1 MTPTPDSIAL
11 GIVTDEISS
20 DIEVALR
27 HGKEWG
33 ISLYELRI
41 VGAGRVP
48 QIEEAHAAIIDDAIR
63 TSGIRI
69 TALSPG
75 IFKPTLSQAAEIEQ
89 ELADVLPRTI
99 AMAKRFGARTIIAF
113 GFKRLPQDDESLR
126 RVAIGYFRRAA
137 EIAEQHDVVIAIENE
152 PGFWCDTGANTA
164 SILKEV
170 NSNHLRAN
178 WDPANALGTDEV
190 PYPAGYKALKP
201 YIVNVHVK
209 DTIEGSLLKCVPVGE
224 GKIEWK
230 EQLRAL
236 IEDDIVSHITI
247 ETHCLPLIEQ
257 SDLNIRTLRAYMDDI
272 RSGK

>member
-63 TSGIRI
+63 TDGIRI

-75 IFKPTLSQAAEIEQ
+75 IFKPTLAQAAEIDH
-89 ELADVLPRTI
+89 ELANVLPRTI

-257 SDLNIRTLRAYMDDI
+257 SELNIRTLRAYMDDI